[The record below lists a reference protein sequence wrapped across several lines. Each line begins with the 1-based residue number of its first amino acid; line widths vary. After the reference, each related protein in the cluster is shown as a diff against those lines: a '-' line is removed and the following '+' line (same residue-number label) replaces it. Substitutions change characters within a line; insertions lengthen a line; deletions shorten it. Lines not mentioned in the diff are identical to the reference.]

1 MVFLIFSSPTPGCQ
15 LFKYFRKISDV
26 KISTP
31 TLCGLLFEKAF
42 LNLCRNSV
50 LGKLKDRCIGTFLK
64 VSAFDAVKHYTLS
77 ENIALTSS

>member
-1 MVFLIFSSPTPGCQ
+1 MVFLIFSSPSPGCQ

-31 TLCGLLFEKAF
+31 TLCGLLLEKVF

-50 LGKLKDRCIGTFLK
+50 LGETEGLMDWYI
-64 VSAFDAVKHYTLS
+64 FDS
-77 ENIALTSS
+77 FCF